1 MPPDR
6 AAGGNPV
13 PAAFIASAPLHAAQY
28 APWRERQRTGAAMVQ
43 SMRVEVQWVNG
54 DVEVRARFASV
65 EEALGVLDHLLRR
78 RDGA

>member
-1 MPPDR
+1 
-6 AAGGNPV
+6 
-13 PAAFIASAPLHAAQY
+13 
-28 APWRERQRTGAAMVQ
+28 MVQ

>member
-1 MPPDR
+1 
-6 AAGGNPV
+6 
-13 PAAFIASAPLHAAQY
+13 
-28 APWRERQRTGAAMVQ
+28 MVQ
-43 SMRVEVQWVNG
+43 SMRVEVQRVNG